1 MTVEV
6 PLTQRLRRML
16 LENVGLKLF
25 SLMVSIGL
33 FTAVHGSEAGQRS
46 LYVPVVAVLPSEA
59 SGKVLVGELPDTVK
73 ITLSGSQS
81 VLNSIDRVDA
91 VQVDVSEAPQYYR
104 FEPQAFRLPAGIEV
118 EVTPSVLVLD
128 WEPRAEQK
136 VNVRAHF
143 SGMLD
148 PALELAEGGVT
159 VNPKTILV
167 RGPRSKVEAL
177 REAPTEAIA
186 LGELGPGSHRKRVA
200 LLPLPKHVVAKEA
213 TEVVVEVKVEA
224 RKEQRRLRKLPVAV
238 LGVNVPVQV
247 RPQHVDVIIAA
258 PESTLAELDPDHV
271 VPVVDLSETN
281 VGTGAVSVPVVL
293 RGVDS
298 TVRVL
303 RIEPSEVLVRGK

>member
-1 MTVEV
+1 
-6 PLTQRLRRML
+6 
-16 LENVGLKLF
+16 
-25 SLMVSIGL
+25 
-33 FTAVHGSEAGQRS
+33 
-46 LYVPVVAVLPSEA
+46 
-59 SGKVLVGELPDTVK
+59 
-73 ITLSGSQS
+73 
-81 VLNSIDRVDA
+81 

-271 VPVVDLSETN
+271 VPVVDLSETT